1 MKTLFDLMDD
11 KKTGLVRLADIE
23 QRWQDDGAKGL
34 PHGVI
39 ECLSKVTPLNGML
52 TFERFCAGLK
62 ICLLR
67 NQSDS
72 NKSRQSLTNNNDNN
86 SSDKKLQ
93 RPPSAPLLDL
103 ENSVSGSTQWN
114 SNNTAAVRPN
124 NAIPVQR
131 TLSLPKLC
139 PEKDGDNTTPE
150 PYIIPGL
157 YAPPKP
163 PRTALVM
170 GNGVTNI
177 NNLDRFDKAE
187 IRHALQNWQMGI
199 LMNEMDNK
207 DKKYTVN
214 QLNRGTADGQPQNNL
229 FQKKTNVRRREPRRH
244 TLQNGIDYNLLK
256 KLKQLEQEK
265 AVLLEG
271 LNAVDVAQEWYL
283 KQISTVQ
290 DKIKHLGRMGS
301 HVEQWSEAH
310 QERLDLQRARVMEVN
325 RYLSG
330 LAESWERGGFPM
342 HMNL

>member
-1 MKTLFDLMDD
+1 MMQRNIGSSNIPTKQNIPLGNVQPTLTLKFNSGPIENLPKQFVSAMRTLFDLMDD
-11 KKTGLVRLADIE
+11 KRTGFVRLSDIE

-67 NQSDS
+67 NQNDL
-72 NKSRQSLTNNNDNN
+72 NKARHSVANNNDNN
-86 SSDKKLQ
+86 GTDKKLQ

-103 ENSVSGSTQWN
+103 ENSFSGSTQWN

-139 PEKDGDNTTPE
+139 PPEKDGDSTTPE
-150 PYIIPGL
+150 PYIIPSL

-199 LMNEMDNK
+199 LMNEMDHK
-207 DKKYTVN
+207 DKKYTAT

-229 FQKKTNVRRREPRRH
+229 FQKKTNVRKREPRRH

-265 AVLLEG
+265 VRKLTG
-271 LNAVDVAQEWYL
+271 QTM
-283 KQISTVQ
+283 SC
-290 DKIKHLGRMGS
+290 
-301 HVEQWSEAH
+301 
-310 QERLDLQRARVMEVN
+310 
-325 RYLSG
+325 
-330 LAESWERGGFPM
+330 
-342 HMNL
+342 